1 MAEQPAGERFGRYE
15 LLSQLGVGG
24 MAETW
29 RARLMGEAGVTKAV
43 VIKRI
48 LPQYATDEQFV
59 AMFINEARIS
69 TRLSHANIAQVFDF
83 GREGEEYFLAM
94 EYVEGQPLHRLL
106 QRSARKGRRA
116 LPVPLAT
123 FIALE
128 ICRGLHYAHTRRDD
142 QGQPLE
148 LVHRDVSLDNVLVS
162 YEGEV
167 KVVDFGIAKAR
178 ALHDQRTEPGV
189 IKGKYLY
196 FSPEQAR
203 GQEVDARTDVWATGV
218 ILYALLC
225 GRLPFEGP
233 AHLVLT
239 RLVKGQFPPP
249 RQLRPHLPPRL
260 VEILLKAL
268 EVSPERRFAS
278 SQEFAEA
285 LSQFL
290 AMAAPRFSPASLG
303 WLVQELFRE
312 DLEAQ
317 GRSVQV
323 PTSFLRELAQP
334 TDPLGAAALQELPAP
349 PTTLSAPTL
358 ATAQQPL
365 AVPPE
370 PEPARISLRTL
381 VAGAA
386 LLFAAGAAVM
396 ALRGRQQA
404 PLLEALQEIPLP
416 LPEET
421 AAALPSEAPSEAGL
435 EQPPGDS
442 QAAGLL
448 RRSMSGVA
456 RTYYEEGV
464 RLFKQG
470 EDAQAE
476 RLLEQCITAEPRYTP
491 CYLMAG
497 SVKARQGRHEEGAS
511 YYRRFLELEPH
522 SRYAAVVK
530 QLLEDY
536 ESRMA
541 R

>member
-29 RARLMGEAGVTKAV
+29 RARLLGEAGVTKPV

-48 LPQYATDEQFV
+48 LPQHVTDEQFV
-59 AMFINEARIS
+59 AMFIHEARIS

-128 ICRGLHYAHTRRDD
+128 VCRGLHYAHTRKDE
-142 QGQPLE
+142 QGQPLG

-167 KVVDFGIAKAR
+167 KVVDFGIAKVR

-189 IKGKYLY
+189 VKGKYLY

-233 AHLVLT
+233 PHLVLP

-290 AMAAPRFSPASLG
+290 AMAAPRFSPSSLG

-334 TDPLGAAALQELPAP
+334 TDPLGPATQQELPAP
-349 PTTLSAPTL
+349 TPLPATPTL
-358 ATAQQPL
+358 ATSQQTL

-370 PEPARISLRTL
+370 PEPTRISLRTL
-381 VAGAA
+381 VVGAV
-386 LLFAAGAAVM
+386 LLFAAGAALM
-396 ALRGRQQA
+396 GLRGRQQA
-404 PLLEALQEIPLP
+404 PLLATVQEIPPP
-416 LPEET
+416 LPEEP
-421 AAALPSEAPSEAGL
+421 AAVLPSQAGL
-435 EQPPGDS
+435 GQPEGDS

-448 RRSMSGVA
+448 RRGASSMA

-476 RLLEQCITAEPRYTP
+476 RLLEQCITVEPRYTP

-497 SVKARQGRHEEGAS
+497 SVKARQGRSEEGAN
-511 YYRRFLELEPH
+511 YYRRFLELDPNH
-522 SRYAAVVK
+522 RQAAVVR
-530 QLLEDY
+530 QLLGDY
-536 ESRMA
+536 ESRKA